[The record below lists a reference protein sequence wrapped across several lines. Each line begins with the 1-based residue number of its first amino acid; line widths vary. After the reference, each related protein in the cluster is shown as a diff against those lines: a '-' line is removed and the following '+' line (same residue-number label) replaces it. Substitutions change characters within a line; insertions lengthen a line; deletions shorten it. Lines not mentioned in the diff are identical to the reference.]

1 MTAWE
6 HPGPCQF
13 HEFNNHRHLS
23 LGEPRRVTMSASGN
37 NKLIGDGETPS
48 ADMMGCI
55 SWPVI
60 KGRLK
65 KLIHHLHG
73 ERNGL
78 HQNLAW
84 NKAGTFAAV
93 RGGLKITRGIRL
105 PGPYP
110 PI

>member
-1 MTAWE
+1 
-6 HPGPCQF
+6 
-13 HEFNNHRHLS
+13 
-23 LGEPRRVTMSASGN
+23 MSASGN

-55 SWPVI
+55 SWLVI

-78 HQNLAW
+78 HQEFSLE
-84 NKAGTFAAV
+84 
-93 RGGLKITRGIRL
+93 
-105 PGPYP
+105 
-110 PI
+110 